1 MIIRV
6 CRERAQ
12 MDRYWFGLAGWRRL
26 PGWDGKGEQ
35 ADMSSWV
42 FGMNDII
49 VKTINSHFNS
59 FIWRKYRNKLC
70 TEEGYPLKVI
80 YFSFNLFF
88 IIHSI
93 HTIWILWITL
103 AWFVACL
110 AEWKQKILFYK
121 ALLCDNLCFW
131 NKWPVD
137 DPCDILLIPHQ
148 SQTTMSTMSLTN
160 WRMRWMPKLLDVT
173 SPAWKCKW
181 MEMPWVALQ
190 GEKDISKWMTMMLQ
204 RTSISPLSL
213 G

>member
-12 MDRYWFGLAGWRRL
+12 MDRNWYWFGLAGWRRL

-103 AWFVACL
+103 AWMNGSLLVWLNENKKNYFV
-110 AEWKQKILFYK
+110 KLFY
-121 ALLCDNLCFW
+121 
-131 NKWPVD
+131 V
-137 DPCDILLIPHQ
+137 I
-148 SQTTMSTMSLTN
+148 
-160 WRMRWMPKLLDVT
+160 
-173 SPAWKCKW
+173 
-181 MEMPWVALQ
+181 
-190 GEKDISKWMTMMLQ
+190 ISVSEINGQLMIHAIF
-204 RTSISPLSL
+204 S
-213 G
+213 

>member
-12 MDRYWFGLAGWRRL
+12 MDRNWYWFGLAGWRRL

-103 AWFVACL
+103 AWMNGSLLVWLNENKKFYFI
-110 AEWKQKILFYK
+110 KLFY
-121 ALLCDNLCFW
+121 
-131 NKWPVD
+131 V
-137 DPCDILLIPHQ
+137 I
-148 SQTTMSTMSLTN
+148 
-160 WRMRWMPKLLDVT
+160 
-173 SPAWKCKW
+173 
-181 MEMPWVALQ
+181 
-190 GEKDISKWMTMMLQ
+190 ISVSEINGQLMIHAIF
-204 RTSISPLSL
+204 S
-213 G
+213 

>member
-12 MDRYWFGLAGWRRL
+12 MDRNWYWFGLAGWRRL

-42 FGMNDII
+42 IGMNDII

-103 AWFVACL
+103 AWMNGSLLVWLNENKKFYFI
-110 AEWKQKILFYK
+110 KLFY
-121 ALLCDNLCFW
+121 
-131 NKWPVD
+131 V
-137 DPCDILLIPHQ
+137 I
-148 SQTTMSTMSLTN
+148 
-160 WRMRWMPKLLDVT
+160 
-173 SPAWKCKW
+173 
-181 MEMPWVALQ
+181 
-190 GEKDISKWMTMMLQ
+190 ISVSEINGQLMIHAIF
-204 RTSISPLSL
+204 S
-213 G
+213 

>member
-12 MDRYWFGLAGWRRL
+12 MDRNWYWFGLAGWRRL

-103 AWFVACL
+103 AWMNGSLLVWLNENKKNYFV
-110 AEWKQKILFYK
+110 KLFY
-121 ALLCDNLCFW
+121 
-131 NKWPVD
+131 V
-137 DPCDILLIPHQ
+137 I
-148 SQTTMSTMSLTN
+148 
-160 WRMRWMPKLLDVT
+160 
-173 SPAWKCKW
+173 
-181 MEMPWVALQ
+181 
-190 GEKDISKWMTMMLQ
+190 ISVSEINGQLMIYAIF
-204 RTSISPLSL
+204 S
-213 G
+213 